1 MATAIRIAALKG
13 WVHFAPNST
22 DHFGYG
28 DPRIHNEEM
37 KAVPAPLADLLV
49 TVDKDSP
56 IPLYLQLYEELRCRI
71 LQKTLEGGMKLPSTR
86 TMAAS
91 LELSRNT
98 VVAAFEQLLS
108 EGYLEGRLGSGTYVA
123 DRLPEAYLAA
133 RCYQTAPSAPRQDSL
148 ALSERGRALGAIRFS
163 TSLDPKSFGE
173 TKPAPFRIH
182 TPALDRFP
190 YPVWGKLL
198 RRVWDRVRPEMLDG
212 GEPAG
217 YRPLREAIATYVRA
231 SRAVSCDW
239 QQVIILPSSKTA
251 LHLAANVLLDPGET
265 VLTEDPS
272 YQGFSAA
279 FCQSGN
285 PVLPVPVDGDGF
297 DIHLGENLCPTAR
310 MACVTPSHQHP
321 LGVTLSLPRRLAL
334 LAWARR
340 RQAWIVED
348 DYDSEFRYAGRPI
361 ASLQGLDDQG
371 RVIYVGTFSK
381 TILPSLRLAYLVAP
395 TGLVEAFRA
404 ARAHLDW
411 ASPMLEQAV
420 LADFLREGHFA
431 RHVRRMRALYEE
443 RREILRHEGER
454 RLRGLLDFPERHTGL
469 HLLGWLPSQVSDVEL
484 ARQALA
490 AGVEV
495 TPLSVFRTRPGRSGL
510 LLGFAAFDQQQI
522 RGGMERLAPLLERA
536 VDLREKEVAS

>member
-1 MATAIRIAALKG
+1 M
-13 WVHFAPNST
+13 
-22 DHFGYG
+22 
-28 DPRIHNEEM
+28 
-37 KAVPAPLADLLV
+37 
-49 TVDKDSP
+49 
-56 IPLYLQLYEELRCRI
+56 
-71 LQKTLEGGMKLPSTR
+71 
-86 TMAAS
+86 
-91 LELSRNT
+91 
-98 VVAAFEQLLS
+98 
-108 EGYLEGRLGSGTYVA
+108 
-123 DRLPEAYLAA
+123 
-133 RCYQTAPSAPRQDSL
+133 
-148 ALSERGRALGAIRFS
+148 
-163 TSLDPKSFGE
+163 
-173 TKPAPFRIH
+173 
-182 TPALDRFP
+182 
-190 YPVWGKLL
+190 
-198 RRVWDRVRPEMLDG
+198 
-212 GEPAG
+212 
-217 YRPLREAIATYVRA
+217 
-231 SRAVSCDW
+231 
-239 QQVIILPSSKTA
+239 
-251 LHLAANVLLDPGET
+251 
-265 VLTEDPS
+265 
-272 YQGFSAA
+272 
-279 FCQSGN
+279 
-285 PVLPVPVDGDGF
+285 PVDGDGF

-522 RGGMERLAPLLERA
+522 RGGMERLAPLIERA